1 MHQQVSPTQ
10 NPNEPGAIPIEV
22 IQAEGRDWWLWGFG
36 FFVSLALILGILSYT
51 LPWPNRTL
59 NASYWMVI
67 REWVRALA
75 ACTLI
80 FHLYAVYQHL
90 HVKRIRRRVAERDRI
105 FQLICENTADMI
117 AVVSG
122 DGQRLY
128 NSPAYEKILGY
139 SAAELKATS
148 SIEQIHPDDLPRVLS
163 AAEKARLSGQGD
175 QVEYRM
181 RHKDGSWR
189 TLESTACAIRNA
201 RGQTDKLVIVNRDIT
216 ERKHAEEL
224 LVHNAALRHAE
235 EKYRSIFED
244 AVVGIFQITPEG
256 RPLKINR
263 ALAQIH
269 GYDSPQ
275 QLMSEVEN
283 LVSKLFVDPHQFED
297 LKRVLEENGTVGGA
311 EIEVRCR
318 GKRNKWVL
326 VNMRAVRS
334 QDEKIVLYEGTLEDI
349 SARKAAENRVQ
360 FLAYHDAL
368 TGLPNLSLL
377 HDRLR
382 QALARARREK
392 SSLALLYVDL
402 DGFKLINDTLG
413 HSFGD
418 LLLQEVAQRLKQW
431 VREQDTV
438 ARIGGDEFL
447 ILLTSAK
454 EASDVAAAA
463 ERMAHTIS
471 NDLVIQGRA
480 LTLSCSIGICIFPE
494 HGSDVDTLIKNAD
507 AAMYSAKENGR
518 NGFRFFTD
526 DMNAQVTERL
536 TLENSL
542 RAALGKNELFLVY
555 QPQMEIATG
564 RITGF
569 EALIRWQHAELGF
582 VPPEKFIRVAENCG
596 LIKPIGEW
604 VLRTACQQARK
615 WQDEGLC
622 ALPIAVNVSAVQFRQ
637 PGFQELIRRVL
648 EETGL
653 DPRYLELE
661 VTEGLLL
668 SHADMTS
675 NVLRDLKVMGV
686 KLAIDDFG
694 TGYSS
699 LSYLKRFPF
708 SKLKIDRSFIRDV
721 AVNSD
726 DEAIAIAI
734 ISMAK
739 SLGLKAIAEGVEND
753 AQVSFLRKYGCD
765 ELQGYYFS
773 RPLKGD
779 DVPKMLREMP
789 REKISL
795 VARGHASTL

>member
-1 MHQQVSPTQ
+1 MHQQVSPKQEQHEAGT
-10 NPNEPGAIPIEV
+10 IPIEV
-22 IQAEGRDWWLWGFG
+22 IQAEGRDWWLRGFAV
-36 FFVSLALILGILSYT
+36 FVSLAVLLGILSFT
-51 LPWPNRTL
+51 LPWPNRAL
-59 NASYWMVI
+59 NSTYWMAI

-90 HVKRIRRRVAERDRI
+90 QVKRIRRQMAERDQI

-139 SAAELKATS
+139 SPSELKVTS
-148 SIEQIHPDDLPRVLS
+148 SIEQIHPDDLPLVLN
-163 AAEKARLSGQGD
+163 AAAKARLSGQGEP
-175 QVEYRM
+175 VEYRM

-201 RGQTDKLVIVNRDIT
+201 GGQTEKLVIVNRDVT

-224 LVHNAALRHAE
+224 LVHNAALQHAE

-256 RPLKINR
+256 RPLNINR

-269 GYDSPQ
+269 GYDSPA
-275 QLMSEVEN
+275 QLMAEVEN
-283 LVSKLFVDPHQFED
+283 LVSKLFADPRQFDD
-297 LKRVLEENGTVGGA
+297 LKRVLDETGTVSGA
-311 EIEVRCR
+311 EIEVHCR
-318 GKRNKWVL
+318 SKRNKWVL

-334 QDEKIVLYEGTLEDI
+334 HDGKIVLYEGTLEDI
-349 SARKAAENRVQ
+349 TARKAAENRVQ

-377 HDRLR
+377 HDRLA

-418 LLLQEVAQRLKQW
+418 LLLQEVAQRLKKW

-447 ILLTSAK
+447 LLLTSAK
-454 EASDVAAAA
+454 EAADVAAAA

-471 NDLVIQGRA
+471 TDVVIQGRS
-480 LTLSCSIGICIFPE
+480 LTLSCSIGISIFPE

-526 DMNAQVTERL
+526 DMNAQVMERL

-542 RAALGKNELFLVY
+542 RAALAKNELYLVF

-569 EALIRWQHAELGF
+569 EALIRWQNAELGF

-604 VLRTACQQARK
+604 VLRTACHQGRK

-622 ALPIAVNVSAVQFRQ
+622 ALPVAVNVSAVQFRQ
-637 PGFQELIRRVL
+637 PRFQDLIRRVL
-648 EETGL
+648 DETGL
-653 DPRYLELE
+653 DPQYLELE

-675 NVLRDLKVMGV
+675 TLLRELKVMGV

-739 SLGLKAIAEGVEND
+739 SLGLKAIAEGVENE

-773 RPLKGD
+773 QPLKGEE
-779 DVPKMLREMP
+779 VGEMLRDLP
-789 REKISL
+789 RERTSL
-795 VARGHASTL
+795 LARGHASSL

>member
-1 MHQQVSPTQ
+1 
-10 NPNEPGAIPIEV
+10 
-22 IQAEGRDWWLWGFG
+22 
-36 FFVSLALILGILSYT
+36 
-51 LPWPNRTL
+51 
-59 NASYWMVI
+59 
-67 REWVRALA
+67 
-75 ACTLI
+75 
-80 FHLYAVYQHL
+80 
-90 HVKRIRRRVAERDRI
+90 
-105 FQLICENTADMI
+105 
-117 AVVSG
+117 
-122 DGQRLY
+122 
-128 NSPAYEKILGY
+128 
-139 SAAELKATS
+139 
-148 SIEQIHPDDLPRVLS
+148 
-163 AAEKARLSGQGD
+163 
-175 QVEYRM
+175 
-181 RHKDGSWR
+181 
-189 TLESTACAIRNA
+189 
-201 RGQTDKLVIVNRDIT
+201 
-216 ERKHAEEL
+216 L

-318 GKRNKWVL
+318 AKRNKWVL

-542 RAALGKNELFLVY
+542 RAALGKNELFLLY